1 MTKWTKPVVLG
12 YDTSKEGRYALQWA
26 VDVAQ
31 RRGVPLVVV
40 YASDKEPTSVW
51 MGRAAVLEMYQRRAL
66 QIAEE
71 GAERARAMAPIQVE
85 AIGLSGGAAAGLV
98 ERSKDASL
106 MVLGHRTRGA
116 LRETVVGSV
125 ALQVTTHA
133 ACPVAVV
140 RSAPAPLPSMEHP
153 VVVGVDGSERGKSAL
168 NEAALLAADTGS
180 FLRIVTAWR
189 APDEDLWSVKSKNRP
204 AKAKGDSKAGADAED
219 VLSAYQRIRTELA
232 SDRPDADPYD
242 VLKDDVE
249 QSAANAARAATE
261 HVHAS
266 YPDLKVEQVVQKG
279 SAASVILA
287 AAAGASVIVVGSRGY
302 SALQSLLLGSVSR
315 KIINRANCAVY
326 VIR

>member
-1 MTKWTKPVVLG
+1 MSKWTNPVILG
-12 YDTSKEGRYALQWA
+12 YDTSKEGSYALQWA
-26 VDVAQ
+26 VEVAQ
-31 RRGVPLVVV
+31 RRGVPLTVVHV
-40 YASDKEPTSVW
+40 SGPEPTSVW
-51 MGRAAVLEMYQRRAL
+51 MGRAAVLEMKQRRAL

-71 GAERARAMAPIQVE
+71 GAERARAMASIQVN

-98 ERSKDASL
+98 ELSKDASL

-116 LRETVVGSV
+116 LREAVVGSV

-153 VVVGVDGSERGKSAL
+153 IIVGVDGSERGKRAL
-168 NEAALLAADTGS
+168 DEAALLAADTGS

-189 APDEDLWSVKSKNRP
+189 APDEDVWSINLRSRP
-204 AKAKGDSKAGADAED
+204 GEAKGDSKASADTED
-219 VLSAYQRIRTELA
+219 VRSAYQSIRTELVG
-232 SDRPDADPYD
+232 DRPDADPYE
-242 VLKDDVE
+242 VLKDDVA
-249 QSAANAARAATE
+249 QNAANAARAATE
-261 HVHAS
+261 HVHAR

-279 SAASVILA
+279 SAASAILA
-287 AAAGASVIVVGSRGY
+287 AAVGASVIVVGARGY

-315 KIINRANCAVY
+315 KVMNRADCAVY